1 MIGRGWAP
9 ARRMGWILFAAGGLA
24 LAARARADA
33 SPAGRW
39 LKVGTDE
46 RPAIVYAP
54 ALDADD
60 PTTLGRPRR
69 GMPVITMLHGMC
81 DTPENE
87 CNAFHPAATSEGFLL
102 CPRANGACG
111 NGGAIWRGS
120 PESKRALV
128 DDSLGALSTEF
139 GASAVT
145 DHDGTLIGFSQGAF
159 LAVDMIKRSK
169 GPWSSLILIGASIE
183 IDARSLREAG
193 VRRVLLAAG
202 DYDGARPAMQRATAS
217 LVQAGF
223 DAKFTSLG
231 PVGHQFA
238 FDMNAWMKEAL
249 AWVRK

>member
-1 MIGRGWAP
+1 
-9 ARRMGWILFAAGGLA
+9 MGWSLFATGGLA
-24 LAARARADA
+24 LAARARADT
-33 SPAGRW
+33 SSAGRW
-39 LKVGTDE
+39 LKVGTEE

-54 ALDADD
+54 ALEADD
-60 PTTLGRPRR
+60 KK
-69 GMPVITMLHGMC
+69 PVITMLHGMC

-87 CNAFHPAATSEGFLL
+87 CERFHPAATNAGFLL

-128 DDSLGALSTEF
+128 DDSLSALSTEF
-139 GASAVT
+139 GSSATT
-145 DHDGTLIGFSQGAF
+145 DHDGTLIGFSQGAY

-169 GPWSSLILIGASIE
+169 GPWSSMILIGASID

-193 VRRVLLAAG
+193 IRRVLLAAG
-202 DYDGARPAMQRATAS
+202 DYDGARPSMQHATAA

-238 FDMNAWMKEAL
+238 FDMNAWMKDAL
-249 AWVRK
+249 AWVRQ